1 MKIIKFLFKVAL
13 AMILIFFV
21 LAFFG
26 EKNYQVKRSIVIN
39 GSAQQVWEQVSNYS
53 NWPNWSPWQENDPT
67 VTNQF
72 FGVPGTTEHSMS
84 WIGDKDLSGTGNM
97 KITSI
102 DPNKSLDYLLTFEV
116 PFAMHSD
123 GGMTLTEKNG
133 ETILTWFDKGDIPFI
148 MRPFMVFMDLEGQIA
163 PDFERGLFKIDSLV
177 RLQKVNQ
184 ILK

>member
-26 EKNYQVKRSIVIN
+26 EKTYQVKRSIVIKSN
-39 GSAQQVWEQVSNYS
+39 AQTVWEQVSNYS

-102 DPNKSLDYLLTFEV
+102 DPNRSLDYLLTFEV

-133 ETILTWFDKGDIPFI
+133 ETTLTWFDKGDIPFI